1 MARPSGEL
9 QVYGK
14 LSIAVI
20 EDKLIGQS
28 ISGDESGGGSIGKYG

>member
-14 LSIAVI
+14 LSTAAIG
-20 EDKLIGQS
+20 DKLIGQS
-28 ISGDESGGGSIGKYG
+28 MARDETGGGSIGKYG